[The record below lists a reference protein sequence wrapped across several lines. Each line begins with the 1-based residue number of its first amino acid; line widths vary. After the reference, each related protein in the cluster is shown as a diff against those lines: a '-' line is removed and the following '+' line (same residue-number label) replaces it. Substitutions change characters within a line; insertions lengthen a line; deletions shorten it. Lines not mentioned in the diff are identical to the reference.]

1 MKTIS
6 NRMRVKDT
14 QRYGRQCLRP
24 HMRSP
29 NGWILCGMLLGR
41 IPFPVCVLFMSF
53 CVILGTS
60 GAPFMDCLVC
70 DRTACDSASADVQ
83 FTEDVLY
90 LPEPY
95 FMVPTDVDTVDSSTG
110 TVCMWSTLHVRF
122 QVLYTTTV
130 YTVAA
135 MYLPLEWMWLQCLY
149 HQCTRGGS
157 YWGTVQ
163 PLEFNL
169 RISILALSIRCP
181 LQ

>member
-1 MKTIS
+1 
-6 NRMRVKDT
+6 
-14 QRYGRQCLRP
+14 
-24 HMRSP
+24 
-29 NGWILCGMLLGR
+29 MLLGR

-70 DRTACDSASADVQ
+70 DRTACDPASADVQ

-135 MYLPLEWMWLQCLY
+135 MYVFT
-149 HQCTRGGS
+149 TRMNVIAMPVPSMYARGKLLRDSAAAG
-157 YWGTVQ
+157 VQ
-163 PLEFNL
+163 STY
-169 RISILALSIRCP
+169 IHLST
-181 LQ
+181 